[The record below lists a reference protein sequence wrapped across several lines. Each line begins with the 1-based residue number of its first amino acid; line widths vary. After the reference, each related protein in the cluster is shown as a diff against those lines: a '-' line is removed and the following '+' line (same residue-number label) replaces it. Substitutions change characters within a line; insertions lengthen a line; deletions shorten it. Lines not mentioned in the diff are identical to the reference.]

1 MNHKRAQ
8 YVKQDIAKHKQH
20 EKEKT
25 TVCWTMN
32 NKTQTKWTRREQYVE
47 QGSKHELDKREQYEN
62 LKGYRWY
69 HSYY

>member
-1 MNHKRAQ
+1 MNHERAQ

-47 QGSKHELDKREQYEN
+47 QEMCASQNTPVYINHQTV
-62 LKGYRWY
+62 
-69 HSYY
+69 